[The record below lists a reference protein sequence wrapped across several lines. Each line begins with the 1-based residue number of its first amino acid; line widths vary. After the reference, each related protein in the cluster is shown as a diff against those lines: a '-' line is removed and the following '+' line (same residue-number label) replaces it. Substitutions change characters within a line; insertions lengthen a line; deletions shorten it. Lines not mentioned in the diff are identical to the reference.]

1 VVAALKPI
9 RSVRLALF
17 SLLFLIGSCSLQ
29 TAAAATQLDIF
40 PFYRQDN
47 LVWNKAGLNN
57 FPNILSEL
65 KWENLR
71 TQGIKGVLR
80 HDLGPRYF
88 LEATGSYGFTYS
100 GTNQDSDYDGDNR
113 TQEYSRSNSNG
124 SGGTLFDASLS
135 LGWKLQ
141 DSKTAKTSL
150 LAGYA
155 LNRQYL
161 NMTDYVQTIDTGFD
175 PQLGPDP
182 RVSAA
187 YKALW
192 RGPWAGIIHDQTL
205 NKRLRLT
212 TRLEYHLPDYA
223 GECYWR
229 SRADLAQPVSNNH
242 WASAQGIVASIG
254 IDYVTGPRWVLGAA
268 IDYTNFVTSQG
279 TDQVNIA
286 DGSRVQIRLNEVR
299 WDSWAF
305 RLKATYRF

>member
-1 VVAALKPI
+1 MKVILTFRV
-9 RSVRLALF
+9 ALF
-17 SLLFLIGSCSLQ
+17 SLLFLVGSPNLQ

-47 LVWNKAGLNN
+47 LIWNKAGLNN
-57 FPNILSEL
+57 FPNVLSEL

-71 TQGIKGVLR
+71 TQGIKAVLK

-88 LEATGSYGFTYS
+88 LEATGSYGYTYS
-100 GTNQDSDYDGDNR
+100 GTTQDSDYDGDNR
-113 TQEYSRSNSNG
+113 TLEFSRSNSNG
-124 SGGTLFDASLS
+124 SGGTMFDASLS

-141 DSKTAKTSL
+141 DSKKAKTSL
-150 LAGYA
+150 QAGYA
-155 LNRQYL
+155 INRQYL
-161 NMTDYVQTIDTGFD
+161 DMTNYVQTIDTS
-175 PQLGPDP
+175 PNSQLGPFP
-182 RVSAA
+182 GVSAS

-192 RGPWAGIIHDQTL
+192 RGPWVGVVHDQTL
-205 NKRLRLT
+205 NKRLHLT

-229 SRADLAQPVSNNH
+229 SRSDLAQPVTNNH
-242 WASAQGIVASIG
+242 WASAQGIVAAIG
-254 IDYVTGPRWVLGAA
+254 VDYVTGPRWILGAGVE
-268 IDYTNFVTSQG
+268 YTNYTTFPG

-286 DGSRVQIRLNEVR
+286 DGTHVQIRLNEVR